1 MVECTFRELIATE
14 SYPFV
19 KLEKA
24 RLLRVI
30 TALLAVICF
39 TLSFFASRSQADQL
53 NLLIFAFVFLLFHI
67 ILWIWKEPLVVS
79 ILLSVCIWGSIL
91 INLSFGTNSMN
102 YAFFCLFL
110 LLTMEVTLFS
120 AGVVWGSLIN
130 AFSLITG
137 YLLISQMTQYDS
149 EILLFSYVIY
159 SSFFVFIWIILML
172 VQFELTRYQISQE
185 QYRVKSEEALIEEK
199 KKVEELTTQSI
210 IAIANTVDAKD
221 TFSKKHS
228 VRVAEYSVRIAQR
241 LGWSEKELKNLY
253 QIALLHDIGKIRIPE
268 KILNKKE
275 ELTEEEQ
282 RVMRNHVL
290 TGADILKDMTLM
302 THAKEAAEYHHE
314 WYDGTGYYEGLKGK
328 EIPIEAR
335 IICVADA
342 YDAITSNRAYRR
354 RGNAV
359 NAIEQLLAGRGTQF
373 DPQLV
378 DVMIEMIEEGTE
390 EEENSI
396 TALLHKNSER
406 EDLLRRVITEFTS
419 LAKSLASKDPLT
431 GLENREDAKVQVD
444 EYLMDQRNKGT
455 FFIIDLDNF
464 KLVNDCFG
472 HAVGDSTLIDFTR
485 TLKKAVREQ
494 DLVCRLGGDEFIVFF
509 EGVTDRRALSETAQR
524 IVDMTHRIV
533 THKGKN
539 VEISASI
546 GIAVSPENGRSFDA
560 LYKNADI
567 GLYKIKK
574 NGKNNYAFCTDL
586 D

>member
-1 MVECTFRELIATE
+1 MVKCTFKELIATE
-14 SYPFV
+14 FYPFV
-19 KLEKA
+19 KLQKV
-24 RLLRVI
+24 RLLKVV

-39 TLSFFASRSQADQL
+39 ALSFFADRNQADML
-53 NLLIFAFVFLLFHI
+53 NLLVFAFIFLLFHI
-67 ILWIWKEPLVVS
+67 ILWIWQEPLIIS
-79 ILLSVCIWGSIL
+79 ALMSTCLLGSIF
-91 INLSFGTNSMN
+91 INIKYETDSTN
-102 YAFFCLFL
+102 YTFFCLL
-110 LLTMEVTLFS
+110 LLFTLEILIFS
-120 AGVVWGSLIN
+120 AGVVWGSIIN
-130 AFSLITG
+130 IFSLITG
-137 YLLISQMTQYDS
+137 VLLLTQMMQYNRDIVISNC
-149 EILLFSYVIY
+149 VIY
-159 SSFFVFIWIILML
+159 GSFFVFIWLILVL
-172 VQFELTRYQISQE
+172 VQLELTRYQINQE
-185 QYRVKSEEALIEEK
+185 RYRAKSEEALIEEK
-199 KKVEELTTQSI
+199 RKVEELTTQSI
-210 IAIANTVDAKD
+210 VAIANTVDAKD

-228 VRVAEYSVRIAQR
+228 VRVAEYSVRIAQK
-241 LGWSEKELKNLY
+241 LGWREDELRNLY

-275 ELTEEEQ
+275 ELTEDEQ

-290 TGADILKDMTLM
+290 TGADILKDMTMM

-354 RGNAV
+354 KGNAV

-378 DVMIEMIEEGTE
+378 DVMIEMIEDGTE

-406 EDLLRRVITEFTS
+406 EDLLKRVITEFTS

-444 EYLMDQRNKGT
+444 EYLMDQRNKGA

-464 KLVNDCFG
+464 KLVNDNFG
-472 HAVGDSTLIDFTR
+472 HAVGDAMLIEFSHTLR
-485 TLKKAVREQ
+485 KAVREQ
-494 DLVCRLGGDEFIVFF
+494 DLICRLGGDEFIVFF
-509 EGVTDRRALSETAQR
+509 EGVIDRRALSETAQR
-524 IVDMTHRIV
+524 IVDMTHRV
-533 THKGKN
+533 VEHKGEI
-539 VEISASI
+539 VEVSASI

-560 LYKNADI
+560 LYKNADL

-574 NGKNNYAFCTDL
+574 NGKNNFAFCTEVD
-586 D
+586 